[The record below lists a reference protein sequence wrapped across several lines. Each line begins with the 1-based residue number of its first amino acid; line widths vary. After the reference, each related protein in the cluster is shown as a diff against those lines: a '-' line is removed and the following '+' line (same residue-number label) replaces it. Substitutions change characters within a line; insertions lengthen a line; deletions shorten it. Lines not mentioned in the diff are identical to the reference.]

1 MAETVDN
8 LDFRVHVQYAERTE
22 FVEGVKKEFGLDKAQ
37 AIPPHVQVVD
47 TYARPNELDLLM
59 GVAAVTTPW
68 AVFVRFRPKRTRRRP
83 SFTVA
88 RVAPSLGTLAEQ
100 IELENMVENTDTGT
114 PDEAREKN
122 ILLTCFAQINKLN
135 EWLSH
140 VIGRVGQFLQG

>member
-1 MAETVDN
+1 MAETIND
-8 LDFRVHVQYAERTE
+8 LGFQVHIRYAEMTE

-37 AIPPHVQVVD
+37 AIPPHVQIVD
-47 TYARPNELDLLM
+47 TYARPNELQLLL

-68 AVFVRFRPKRTRRRP
+68 AVFVRPLPKRTRRRP

-100 IELENMVENTDTGT
+100 IELENMVENTDTSS
-114 PDEAREKN
+114 PDELREKT
-122 ILLTCFAQINKLN
+122 ILLLCFGQINKLN

-140 VIGRVGQFLQG
+140 IIGRVGQFLQG